1 MDFKLF
7 NQKTLSNRQRHFII
21 LCSVI
26 ILILTA
32 LIDLLNPKF
41 ILFSCL
47 IGILIT
53 LFKQQYSKVK
63 SDNTY
68 KKGLEI
74 ILCTIPFL
82 LFLNLIFNLP
92 KDTFLVT
99 LLQSITLVI
108 LSQYFSARYL
118 FKTVEIS

>member
-74 ILCTIPFL
+74 ILCTIPFV

-99 LLQSITLVI
+99 LLQAITLVI

>member
-7 NQKTLSNRQRHFII
+7 NQKILSNRQRHFII

-32 LIDLLNPKF
+32 LIDLLNPNF